1 MIGLIYAQ
9 MPPLTTKDKS
19 CSVCPKYKNTNNS
32 SEAME
37 LFVFLYMSAFG
48 WRKRYGIDVPLITNQ
63 QIVLKS
69 ASSRQAKES
78 LLALVFWL
86 NEIVPVYKS

>member
-1 MIGLIYAQ
+1 MLASIPAQ
-9 MPPLTTKDKS
+9 TTTLTTKDKS
-19 CSVCPKYKNTNNS
+19 CSVCPICKNTNNS
-32 SEAME
+32 YEAME